1 MQHVGPSTWHLLD
14 HYSPTRYLSG
24 ALFKPR
30 PGPWPSRLH
39 RTSPLYRRG
48 DFSCL
53 HLFKPG
59 RNTENH
65 NCFAQLLK
73 STTGHCFFLPKFLQ
87 ALGKTQLFHCKQ
99 M

>member
-48 DFSCL
+48 DFLAYIYLSLAEIQRITTVLLSC
-53 HLFKPG
+53 
-59 RNTENH
+59 
-65 NCFAQLLK
+65 
-73 STTGHCFFLPKFLQ
+73 
-87 ALGKTQLFHCKQ
+87 
-99 M
+99 